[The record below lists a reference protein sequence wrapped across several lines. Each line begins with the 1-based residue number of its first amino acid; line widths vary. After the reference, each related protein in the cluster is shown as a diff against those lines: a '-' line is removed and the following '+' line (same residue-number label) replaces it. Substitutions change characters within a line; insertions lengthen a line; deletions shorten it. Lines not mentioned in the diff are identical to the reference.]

1 MLPRTSIGLLTL
13 GLLVVT
19 DSGRQGVRAQ
29 SPNLGGEARSQV
41 IADLTPLARI
51 GCDSC
56 DGPEQFGVV
65 LALAV
70 GEDQVVVADRAA
82 PHVRVFALDGTLRA
96 TLGEEGEGPGE
107 LQYPLAVGSGED
119 GLTVVDMRQQRVIM
133 LAPDG
138 TERGR
143 SQAGQFPLAAAF
155 TPDGESLYLAVA
167 NWAESTAGI
176 VQWRGATRDFATVLG
191 SMRGLLMAE
200 LGEPTMYF
208 SLAVAP
214 DGSFVVGEG
223 SEVYRLQGFTRDGTR
238 RFETFREIPRLPK
251 TDDEIAAE
259 EAASERAR
267 ARMGGSPEGPGIT
280 REVDPLKRHFSLDA
294 LRVDD
299 DGRIW
304 VRTDRG
310 DPTTIFDVFDSTG
323 GYRGEV
329 KLPARARAF
338 AVGRG
343 LLVAAELDDFDVA
356 TVATYRLEWR

>member
-1 MLPRTSIGLLTL
+1 M
-13 GLLVVT
+13 
-19 DSGRQGVRAQ
+19 
-29 SPNLGGEARSQV
+29 
-41 IADLTPLARI
+41 
-51 GCDSC
+51 
-56 DGPEQFGVV
+56 V

-70 GEDQVVVADRAA
+70 GEDHVVVADRAA
-82 PHVRVFALDGTLRA
+82 PHLRVFALDGTLRS

-107 LQYPLAVGSGED
+107 LQYPLAVGSGGD

-167 NWAESTAGI
+167 NWAESTAG
-176 VQWRGATRDFATVLG
+176 VVRWQGATPMDFC
-191 SMRGLLMAE
+191 
-200 LGEPTMYF
+200 
-208 SLAVAP
+208 LALAP

-223 SEVYRLQGFTRDGTR
+223 SEVYRLQGFTPDGKR

-259 EAASERAR
+259 EAAVERAR
-267 ARMGGSPEGPGIT
+267 ARMGGSPEGPGIM

-304 VRTDRG
+304 VRTDRE
-310 DPTTIFDVFDSTG
+310 DPATIFDVFDSTG

-343 LLVAAELDDFDVA
+343 LLVAAELKDFDVA
-356 TVATYRLEWR
+356 TVAMYRLEWR